1 MERGKGAIIRH
12 SASFFLKSCAGKSA
26 PSQNRTV
33 NVPVNKPF
41 NLRQA
46 QEHNI
51 YFGIVH
57 RKKTVILINSHR
69 GRQVERRFMNIINK
83 KIELSDG
90 RVIEI
95 ETGKLAKQ
103 ADGSVVVKMGGT
115 MLLACVT
122 CAKDAKE
129 DVDFMP
135 LQVDYKEKFA
145 SAGRFPGG
153 FMKREGKASDAEIL
167 TARLV
172 DRALRPLFPEDFHAE
187 VYVTINLIS
196 AEKDIQP
203 DALAGLAASS
213 ALAVSDIPFGGP
225 ISEVRVARIDGQL
238 KINPGFSEM
247 DKADID
253 LMVAAT
259 YDNIMM
265 VEGEMKEVSEAD
277 MLEAIKFAHEEIKK
291 HCKVQM
297 ELMEETGKTVKRTYC
312 HEENDEEL
320 RKAVEAFCYD
330 RCYAIAKSGSAKHE
344 RSDAFDA
351 LKEEFYQTLPEEDR
365 EAKKMMVERYYHTV
379 EKTAMRNLILDEG
392 IRLDGRKSDEVRPI
406 WCEVGYLPCAHGSA
420 IFTRGETQSL
430 STVTLGTK
438 LDMKE
443 LDEVLVQGSEQFV
456 LHYNFPPFATGE
468 AKAQR
473 GVGRREIGHGNLAWR
488 ALKPMVPLA
497 PENPYAVRVVSDILE
512 SNGSSSMATVCAG
525 CLALM
530 DAGVKIRKPVAGV
543 AMGLITDAE
552 RPNDRYAI
560 LTDILGDEDH
570 LGDMDFKVTGTKD
583 GITATQMDIK
593 VDGLSYEVL
602 AKALEQAR
610 QGRMHIMGE
619 MMKCISEPREDYKPF
634 VPRIIQ
640 IRVPGEFIGAIIGK
654 GGEVIQKI
662 QRETGTVVTITED
675 NVNGVSEGIVDIFG
689 QDKES
694 MDKALEWIN
703 GICAVPEVGKVY
715 HGKVVSV
722 LEFGAFVEILPG
734 KEGLLHI
741 SELDWGKTDKVEDV
755 INVGDEVDVKLL
767 EIDAKTGKMRLSRK
781 ALLDKPEGYVEPE
794 RRPRPA
800 TGDRGPRRNGG
811 NGDDRRGPRRDDRR
825 MSDERRNDRRDDRRA
840 PRRENK
846 QPRQENQLGDFMTDA
861 GFDAPDYNDPDI
873 F

>member
-1 MERGKGAIIRH
+1 
-12 SASFFLKSCAGKSA
+12 
-26 PSQNRTV
+26 
-33 NVPVNKPF
+33 
-41 NLRQA
+41 
-46 QEHNI
+46 
-51 YFGIVH
+51 
-57 RKKTVILINSHR
+57 
-69 GRQVERRFMNIINK
+69 MNIINK

-103 ADGSVVVKMGGT
+103 ADGAVVVKMGGT
-115 MLLACVT
+115 MLLATVVA
-122 CAKDAKE
+122 AKDAKD

-135 LQVDYKEKFA
+135 LQVDYKEKFYA
-145 SAGRFPGG
+145 AGRFPGG
-153 FMKREGKASDAEIL
+153 FMKREGKATDAEIL

-187 VYVTINLIS
+187 VYVQISLIS
-196 AEKDIQP
+196 AEKDVQP
-203 DALAGLAASS
+203 DALAGLAASA

-225 ISEVRVARIDGQL
+225 ISEVRVVRIGGEF
-238 KINPGFSEM
+238 KIDPTFSEM
-247 DKADID
+247 ENADID

-265 VEGEMKEVSEAD
+265 VEGEMKEVSEKD

-297 ELMEETGKTVKRTYC
+297 ELTEECGKSVKRTYC
-312 HEENDEEL
+312 HEVNDEEL
-320 RKAVEAFCYD
+320 KKAVEAFCYD
-330 RCYAIAKSGSAKHE
+330 KCYAVAKSGQDKHA

-351 LKEEFYQTLPEEDR
+351 IKEEFMQTIPEEER
-365 EAKKMMVERYYHTV
+365 EEKQMMVDRYYHAV
-379 EKTAMRNLILDEG
+379 EKSAMRNLILDEG
-392 IRLDGRKSDEVRPI
+392 VRLDGRHTTEVRPI

-430 STVTLGTK
+430 ATVTLGTK
-438 LDMKE
+438 MDMKE
-443 LDEVLVQGSEQFV
+443 LDEVLVQGTEQFV

-488 ALKPMVPLA
+488 ALKPVVPLA
-497 PENPYAVRVVSDILE
+497 PENPYAIRVVSDILE
-512 SNGSSSMATVCAG
+512 SNGSSSMASVCGG

-530 DAGVKIRKPVAGV
+530 DAGVKIKKPVAGV

-552 RPNDRYAI
+552 KPNERYAI

-619 MMKCISEPREDYKPF
+619 MMKTISEPRADYKPF
-634 VPRIIQ
+634 VPRLVQ

-662 QRETGTVVTITED
+662 QRETGTTVTITEEQTG
-675 NVNGVSEGIVDIFG
+675 GVSEGVVDIFG
-689 QDKES
+689 DNKEC

-703 GICAVPEVGKVY
+703 GICAVPEVDKVY
-715 HGKVVSV
+715 HGKVVSI

-741 SELDWGKTDKVEDV
+741 SELDWKKTEKVEDV
-755 INVGDEVDVKLL
+755 LNVGDEVDVKLL
-767 EIDAKTGKMRLSRK
+767 EIDAKTGKMRLSRR
-781 ALLDKPEGYVEPE
+781 ALIEKPEGYVEPE
-794 RRPRPA
+794 RKPRPER
-800 TGDRGPRRNGG
+800 GDRR
-811 NGDDRRGPRRDDRR
+811 DDRRGGRDDRRGGRDDRRRDDRRGDRGPRRDDRR
-825 MSDERRNDRRDDRRA
+825 PRNEEAPAAEAPAEAPAQNSDPEM
-840 PRRENK
+840 
-846 QPRQENQLGDFMTDA
+846 F
-861 GFDAPDYNDPDI
+861 
-873 F
+873 

>member
-1 MERGKGAIIRH
+1 MQI
-12 SASFFLKSCAGKSA
+12 
-26 PSQNRTV
+26 T
-33 NVPVNKPF
+33 
-41 NLRQA
+41 
-46 QEHNI
+46 
-51 YFGIVH
+51 
-57 RKKTVILINSHR
+57 
-69 GRQVERRFMNIINK
+69 
-83 KIELSDG
+83 
-90 RVIEI
+90 
-95 ETGKLAKQ
+95 
-103 ADGSVVVKMGGT
+103 
-115 MLLACVT
+115 
-122 CAKDAKE
+122 
-129 DVDFMP
+129 
-135 LQVDYKEKFA
+135 
-145 SAGRFPGG
+145 
-153 FMKREGKASDAEIL
+153 
-167 TARLV
+167 
-172 DRALRPLFPEDFHAE
+172 
-187 VYVTINLIS
+187 LIS

-225 ISEVRVARIDGQL
+225 ISEVRVVRINGEF
-238 KINPGFSEM
+238 KIDPTYSEM
-247 DKADID
+247 EQADLD

-297 ELMEETGKTVKRTYC
+297 ELTEECGKTVKRTYC
-312 HEENDEEL
+312 HEVNDEEL
-320 RKAVEAFCYD
+320 KKAVEAFCYD
-330 RCYAIAKSGSAKHE
+330 KCYAVAKSGQDKHA

-351 LKEEFYQTLPEEDR
+351 IKEEFMQTIPEEER
-365 EAKKMMVERYYHTV
+365 EEKQMMVDRYYHAV

-392 IRLDGRKSDEVRPI
+392 IRLDGRHSTEVRPI

-420 IFTRGETQSL
+420 IFTRGETQALAS
-430 STVTLGTK
+430 VTLGTK
-438 LDMKE
+438 MDMKE
-443 LDEVLVQGSEQFV
+443 LDEVLVQGTEQFV

-488 ALKPMVPLA
+488 ALKPVVPLA

-512 SNGSSSMATVCAG
+512 SNGSSSMASVCGG

-530 DAGVKIRKPVAGV
+530 DAGVKIKKPVAGV
-543 AMGLITDAE
+543 AMGLITDADK
-552 RPNDRYAI
+552 PNERYAI

-619 MMKCISEPREDYKPF
+619 MMKIISEPREDYKPF
-634 VPRIIQ
+634 VPRIVQ

-662 QRETGTVVTITED
+662 QRETGTVVTITEEQ
-675 NVNGVSEGIVDIFG
+675 NNGVSEGVVDIFG
-689 QDKES
+689 DNKEC
-694 MDKALEWIN
+694 MDKALAWIN
-703 GICAVPEVGKVY
+703 GICAVPEVGAVY
-715 HGKVVSV
+715 HGKVVSI

-741 SELDWGKTDKVEDV
+741 SELDWKKTEKVEDV
-755 INVGDEVDVKLL
+755 LAVGDEVDVKLL
-767 EIDAKTGKMRLSRK
+767 EIDAKTGKMRLSRR
-781 ALLDKPEGYVEPE
+781 ALMEKPEGYVEPE
-794 RRPRPA
+794 RKPRPS
-800 TGDRGPRRNGG
+800 GDR
-811 NGDDRRGPRRDDRR
+811 
-825 MSDERRNDRRDDRRA
+825 DRRDDRRGGDRRDSRGPHRDGDRRDDRRGDRRDNRG
-840 PRRENK
+840 PRR
-846 QPRQENQLGDFMTDA
+846 
-861 GFDAPDYNDPDI
+861 DAPKPEAPEFDGNENNNDPEM

>member
-1 MERGKGAIIRH
+1 
-12 SASFFLKSCAGKSA
+12 
-26 PSQNRTV
+26 
-33 NVPVNKPF
+33 
-41 NLRQA
+41 
-46 QEHNI
+46 
-51 YFGIVH
+51 
-57 RKKTVILINSHR
+57 
-69 GRQVERRFMNIINK
+69 MNIINK

-122 CAKDAKE
+122 CAKDAKP

-187 VYVTINLIS
+187 VFVTINLIS

-225 ISEVRVARIDGQL
+225 ISEVRVARINGEL
-238 KINPGFSEM
+238 KINPNFSEM
-247 DKADID
+247 ENCDLDI
-253 LMVAAT
+253 MVAAT

-265 VEGEMKEVSEAD
+265 VEGEMKEVSEAE
-277 MLEAIKFAHEEIKK
+277 MLEAIKFAHAEIKK

-320 RKAVEAFCYD
+320 RKAVETFCYD
-330 RCYAIAKSGSAKHE
+330 RCYAIAKSGLPKHE

-351 LKEEFYQTLPEEDR
+351 LKEEFYQTIPEEER
-365 EAKKMMVERYYHTV
+365 EAKQMMVERYYHAV
-379 EKTAMRNLILDEG
+379 EKAAMRNMILDEG
-392 IRLDGRKSDEVRPI
+392 IRLDGRSSTQIRPI
-406 WCEVGYLPCAHGSA
+406 WCEVDYLPCAHGSA

-430 STVTLGTK
+430 STVI
-438 LDMKE
+438 
-443 LDEVLVQGSEQFV
+443 DEVLVQKTEQFV

-530 DAGVKIRKPVAGV
+530 DAGVKIKKPVAGI
-543 AMGLITDAE
+543 AMGLITDE
-552 RPNDRYAI
+552 KDPNGKYAI
-560 LTDILGDEDH
+560 LSDILGDEDH

-602 AKALEQAR
+602 EKALEQAR
-610 QGRMHIMGE
+610 QGRLHIMGE
-619 MMKCISEPREDYKPF
+619 MMKCISEPRADYKPF

-640 IRVPGEFIGAIIGK
+640 IRIPGDFIGAVIGK

-662 QRETGTVVTITED
+662 QKETGTTITITEE
-675 NVNGVSEGIVDIFG
+675 NGEGIVDIFG
-689 QDKES
+689 ENKES

-703 GICAVPEVGKVY
+703 GICAVPEVGQVY

-755 INVGDEVDVKLL
+755 LNIGDEVDVKLL
-767 EIDAKTGKMRLSRK
+767 EIDEKTGKMRLSRR
-781 ALLDKPEGYVEPE
+781 ALIEKPEGYVEPE
-794 RRPRPA
+794 RKPRPQ
-800 TGDRGPRRNGG
+800 GDRGPRRDNGRNGG
-811 NGDDRRGPRRDDRR
+811 
-825 MSDERRNDRRDDRRA
+825 RRNDRK
-840 PRRENK
+840 PGNK
-846 QPRQENQLGDFMTDA
+846 
-861 GFDAPDYNDPDI
+861 
-873 F
+873 

>member
-1 MERGKGAIIRH
+1 
-12 SASFFLKSCAGKSA
+12 
-26 PSQNRTV
+26 
-33 NVPVNKPF
+33 
-41 NLRQA
+41 
-46 QEHNI
+46 
-51 YFGIVH
+51 
-57 RKKTVILINSHR
+57 
-69 GRQVERRFMNIINK
+69 MNIINK

-90 RVIEI
+90 RIIEI

-103 ADGSVVVKMGGT
+103 ADGAVVVKMGGT
-115 MLLACVT
+115 MLLATVT
-122 CAKDAKE
+122 AAKDAKD

-135 LQVDYKEKFA
+135 LQVDYKEKFYA
-145 SAGRFPGG
+145 AGRFPGG
-153 FMKREGKASDAEIL
+153 FMKREGKATDAEIL

-187 VYVTINLIS
+187 VYVQVNLIS

-203 DALAGLAASS
+203 DALAGLAASA

-225 ISEVRVARIDGQL
+225 ISEVRVVRIDGQF
-238 KINPGFSEM
+238 KINPNFSEM
-247 DKADID
+247 ENADMD

-265 VEGEMKEVSEAD
+265 VEGEMKEVSETD

-297 ELMEETGKTVKRTYC
+297 ELTEECGKTVKRTYC
-312 HEENDEEL
+312 HEVNDEEL
-320 RKAVEAFCYD
+320 KKAVEAFCYD
-330 RCYAIAKSGSAKHE
+330 KCYAVAKSGQDKHA

-351 LKEEFYQTLPEEDR
+351 IKEEFMQTIPEEER
-365 EAKKMMVERYYHTV
+365 EDKQMMVDRYYHAV
-379 EKTAMRNLILDEG
+379 EKAAMRNLILDEG
-392 IRLDGRKSDEVRPI
+392 QRLDGRKTNEVRPI

-430 STVTLGTK
+430 ATVTLGTK
-438 LDMKE
+438 MDMKE
-443 LDEVLVQGSEQFV
+443 LDEVLVQGTSQFV

-488 ALKPMVPLA
+488 ALKPVVPMA
-497 PENPYAVRVVSDILE
+497 PENPYAIRVVSDILE
-512 SNGSSSMATVCAG
+512 SNGSSSMASVCGG

-530 DAGVKIRKPVAGV
+530 DAGVKISKPVAGV

-552 RPNDRYAI
+552 KPNERYAI

-619 MMKCISEPREDYKPF
+619 MLKTISEPREDYKPV

-662 QRETGTVVTITED
+662 QRETGTVVTITEEQ
-675 NVNGVSEGIVDIFG
+675 NNGVSEGVVDIFG
-689 QDKES
+689 DNKEA
-694 MDKALEWIN
+694 MDKALAWIN
-703 GICAVPEVGKVY
+703 GICAVPEVGATY
-715 HGKVVSV
+715 HGKVVSI

-741 SELDWGKTDKVEDV
+741 SELDWKKTDKVEDV
-755 INVGDEVDVKLL
+755 LSVGDEVDVKLL
-767 EIDAKTGKMRLSRK
+767 EIDAKTGKMRLSRR
-781 ALLDKPEGYVEPE
+781 ALLEKPEGYVEPE
-794 RRPRPA
+794 RKPRSSS
-800 TGDRGPRRNGG
+800 DKPRR
-811 NGDDRRGPRRDDRR
+811 DSDRRDNKAPRRDDRR
-825 MSDERRNDRRDDRRA
+825 GDRRDSKG
-840 PRRENK
+840 PRREF
-846 QPRQENQLGDFMTDA
+846 RQ
-861 GFDAPDYNDPDI
+861 DAPKTEEETPNTESEM

>member
-1 MERGKGAIIRH
+1 
-12 SASFFLKSCAGKSA
+12 
-26 PSQNRTV
+26 
-33 NVPVNKPF
+33 
-41 NLRQA
+41 
-46 QEHNI
+46 
-51 YFGIVH
+51 
-57 RKKTVILINSHR
+57 
-69 GRQVERRFMNIINK
+69 MNIINK

-115 MLLACVT
+115 MLLATVT
-122 CAKDAKE
+122 AAKDAKD

-135 LQVDYKEKFA
+135 LQVDYKEKFY

-153 FMKREGKASDAEIL
+153 FMKREGKATDAEIL

-187 VYVTINLIS
+187 GYVQITLIS

-225 ISEVRVARIDGQL
+225 ISEVRVVRINGEF
-238 KINPGFSEM
+238 KIDPTYSEM
-247 DKADID
+247 EQADLD

-297 ELMEETGKTVKRTYC
+297 ELTEECGKTVKRTYC
-312 HEENDEEL
+312 HEVNDEEL
-320 RKAVEAFCYD
+320 KKAVEAFCYD
-330 RCYAIAKSGSAKHE
+330 KCYAVAKSGQDKHA

-351 LKEEFYQTLPEEDR
+351 IKEEFMQTIPEEER
-365 EAKKMMVERYYHTV
+365 EEKQMMVDRYYHAV

-392 IRLDGRKSDEVRPI
+392 IRLDGRHSTEVRPI

-420 IFTRGETQSL
+420 IFTRGETQALAS
-430 STVTLGTK
+430 VTLGTK
-438 LDMKE
+438 MDMKE
-443 LDEVLVQGSEQFV
+443 LDEVLVQGTEQFV

-488 ALKPMVPLA
+488 ALKPVVPLA

-512 SNGSSSMATVCAG
+512 SNGSSSMASVCGG

-530 DAGVKIRKPVAGV
+530 DAGVKIKKPVAGV
-543 AMGLITDAE
+543 AMGLITDADK
-552 RPNDRYAI
+552 PNERYAI

-610 QGRMHIMGE
+610 QGRMHIIGE
-619 MMKCISEPREDYKPF
+619 MMKTISEPREDYKPF
-634 VPRIIQ
+634 VPRIVQ

-662 QRETGTVVTITED
+662 QRETGTVVTITEEQ
-675 NVNGVSEGIVDIFG
+675 NNGVSEGVVDIFG
-689 QDKES
+689 DNKEC
-694 MDKALEWIN
+694 MDKALAWIN
-703 GICAVPEVGKVY
+703 GICAVPEVGAVY
-715 HGKVVSV
+715 HGKVVSI

-741 SELDWGKTDKVEDV
+741 SELDWKKTEKVEDV
-755 INVGDEVDVKLL
+755 LAVGDEVDVKLL
-767 EIDAKTGKMRLSRK
+767 EIDAKTGKMRLSRR
-781 ALLDKPEGYVEPE
+781 ALMEKPEGYVEPE
-794 RRPRPA
+794 RKPRPS
-800 TGDRGPRRNGG
+800 GDR
-811 NGDDRRGPRRDDRR
+811 
-825 MSDERRNDRRDDRRA
+825 DRRDDRRGGDRRDSRG
-840 PRRENK
+840 PRRDGDRRDDRRGDRRDNRG
-846 QPRQENQLGDFMTDA
+846 PRR
-861 GFDAPDYNDPDI
+861 DAPKPEAPEFDGNENNNDPEM